1 MIIEQELKDQQNQ
14 IQLKN
19 IRIEELNKTNEN
31 LLKKLKESE
40 ILQEF
45 TVFFYQIDKRAV
57 LALIIEFVE
66 NYKNSEKRIFNLKKL
81 NEIFNF
87 NSTIQTKLGLTLQE
101 ENQEYQGNQSP
112 KKLADQF
119 IDFLNRD
126 DEG

>member
-45 TVFFYQIDKRAV
+45 TVFFY
-57 LALIIEFVE
+57 
-66 NYKNSEKRIFNLKKL
+66 
-81 NEIFNF
+81 
-87 NSTIQTKLGLTLQE
+87 
-101 ENQEYQGNQSP
+101 
-112 KKLADQF
+112 
-119 IDFLNRD
+119 
-126 DEG
+126 